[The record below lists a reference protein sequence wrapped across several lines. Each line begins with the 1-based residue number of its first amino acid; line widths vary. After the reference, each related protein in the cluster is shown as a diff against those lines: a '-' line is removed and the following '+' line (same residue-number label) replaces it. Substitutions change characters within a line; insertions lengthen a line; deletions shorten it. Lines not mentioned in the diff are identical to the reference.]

1 MEQAKNN
8 DMKNNELIYWGLGAS
23 LTSHIVNLTGV
34 TYYDQFYV
42 IWYMLIAIISGITH
56 NPTPVIEQLKEG
68 IFLNN
73 KAAISLKKN
82 GFDQENP
89 PGLQI

>member
-1 MEQAKNN
+1 
-8 DMKNNELIYWGLGAS
+8 
-23 LTSHIVNLTGV
+23 
-34 TYYDQFYV
+34 
-42 IWYMLIAIISGITH
+42 MLIAIISGITY

-68 IFLNN
+68 IFPNN
-73 KAAISLKKN
+73 KAAMSLKKN